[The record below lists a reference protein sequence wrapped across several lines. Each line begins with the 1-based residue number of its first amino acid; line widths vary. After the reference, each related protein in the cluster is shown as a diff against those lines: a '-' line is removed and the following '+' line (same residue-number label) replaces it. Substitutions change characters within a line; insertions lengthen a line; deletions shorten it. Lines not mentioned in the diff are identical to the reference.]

1 MSATFKLRESNPA
14 FPSTVGKSDSSKPAG
29 CTERVVRL
37 RERVLSTEP
46 SLCIE
51 RGLLVTEAYASYV
64 ADPMVLRRAKALAHI
79 LDSMSIYIEEG
90 ELIVGNHASAPRA
103 APLFPEYQ
111 VDFLANEIDAFQSR
125 LADQFQVSS
134 DVKAQLLNIVI
145 PAWKGKTLNDRAN
158 AILPPNVATA
168 QQIGVISG
176 RGNITSGDGHILLNI
191 EKVLGIGLEGIIA
204 EAERSLA
211 GLSPFQ
217 PAEFKKR
224 QFLQAAIITLQAAL
238 RFSIRFANQ
247 ADQQAE
253 LPGISPERRNEMREI
268 ARVCRQVPAQP
279 ARTFWEAV
287 QSAYFVHLIS
297 QIESN
302 GHSFSLG
309 RLDQY
314 LFPFYQA
321 DLAGG
326 RLTRQQA
333 KEILELLWLKLFSII
348 KVRPWDHTRFGLGYP
363 TYQNVTIGGQ
373 TENGADSVNDISYLV
388 LETIQDIRLTQ
399 PNVSARI
406 FNGSSNRFLSECA
419 RTIKSGFGMPAIQN
433 DEIIIPALLE
443 KGVSVKD
450 AYNYAMVGC
459 METAVPGK
467 WGYRVTGMTF
477 VNILKVL
484 ENTLNNG
491 IDPNSGVQLL
501 PGKGDLTD
509 FRNFEDLYGAF
520 YDQYMYFS
528 RLSFHMD
535 TVADICIEEM
545 VPDAFAS
552 ALVDDCLKRGLT
564 IKEGGAIYDIISGP
578 QSGIPNVA
586 NSLFALKK
594 LLFEEK
600 TLSAKSIM
608 DALASNFENPGG
620 EVVRQRM
627 LSAHKYGNDLNDV
640 DSLAVRVSTDYHEEM
655 VKYHHT
661 RFGRGPIGGG
671 YAGSTGNI
679 SANVPLGASIGAT
692 PDGRKAGEAIAEGIS
707 PVHGTDVGG
716 PTKVMRSASK
726 LPTIHSLCQLLNL
739 RLSPNSLSSD
749 AGIQRL
755 VSLIRGFCT
764 LRLWHV
770 QFNTISTQ
778 MLLEAQL
785 HPEKYRDLVVRVA
798 GYSALFVTLDRA
810 TQDDII
816 NRTMHELFEGEK

>member
-1 MSATFKLRESNPA
+1 VS
-14 FPSTVGKSDSSKPAG
+14 
-29 CTERVVRL
+29 
-37 RERVLSTEP
+37 
-46 SLCIE
+46 
-51 RGLLVTEAYASYV
+51 
-64 ADPMVLRRAKALAHI
+64 
-79 LDSMSIYIEEG
+79 
-90 ELIVGNHASAPRA
+90 PR
-103 APLFPEYQ
+103 
-111 VDFLANEIDAFQSR
+111 
-125 LADQFQVSS
+125 
-134 DVKAQLLNIVI
+134 VKAKLLNIVI
-145 PAWKGKTLNDRAN
+145 PAWKGKTLSERAN
-158 AILPPNVATA
+158 AIMPSDVATA
-168 QQIGVISG
+168 QEIGVISG
-176 RGNITSGDGHILLNI
+176 RGNITSGDGHIILNI
-191 EKVLGIGLEGIIA
+191 EKVLGIGLEGIVA
-204 EAERSLA
+204 EAKRSLA
-211 GLSPFQ
+211 GLSPFL
-217 PAEFKKR
+217 PAEIKKR
-224 QFLQAAIITLQAAL
+224 PFLQASIITLQAAL
-238 RFSIRFANQ
+238 RFSLRFADL

-253 LPGISPERRNEMREI
+253 LPDTTPERRTELREI
-268 ARVCRQVPAQP
+268 TRVCRQVPAQP
-279 ARTFWEAV
+279 ARTYREAV
-287 QSAYFVHLIS
+287 QSAYFIHLIS

-321 DLAGG
+321 DLAAG

-388 LETIQDIRLTQ
+388 LETIRDIRLTQ
-399 PNVSARI
+399 PNVSARV

-419 RTIKSGFGMPAIQN
+419 RTIKLGFGMPAIQN
-433 DEIIIPALLE
+433 DEIIIPSLLE
-443 KGVSVKD
+443 KGVMVKD

-484 ENTLNNG
+484 EITLNNG
-491 IDPNSGVQLL
+491 TDPKSGVHLL
-501 PGKGDLTD
+501 PGKGVLAD
-509 FRNFEDLYGAF
+509 FQNFENLYKAF
-520 YDQYMYFS
+520 YDQYMYFA

-535 TVADICIEEM
+535 TVADLCIEEM
-545 VPDAFAS
+545 VPDAFTS
-552 ALVDDCLKRGLT
+552 VLVDDCLKRGLT

-586 NSLFALKK
+586 NALFALKK
-594 LLFEEK
+594 LVFEEK
-600 TLSAKSIM
+600 VLSPRTIM
-608 DALASNFENPGG
+608 DALAANFENLGG

-627 LSAHKYGNDLNDV
+627 LSVHKYGNDLDDV
-640 DSLAVRVSTDYHEEM
+640 DNLAVRVSTDYHEEM

-661 RFGRGPIGGG
+661 RYGRGPIGGG

-679 SANVPLGASIGAT
+679 SANVPLGACIGAT

-764 LRLWHV
+764 LKLWHV
-770 QFNTISTQ
+770 QFNSVSTQ
-778 MLLEAQL
+778 MLLEAQRN
-785 HPEKYRDLVVRVA
+785 PEKYRDLVVRVA

-816 NRTMHELFEGEK
+816 NRTMHDLGGGE

>member
-1 MSATFKLRESNPA
+1 MSAIFKLTESDPA
-14 FPSTVGKSDSSKPAG
+14 IASTVGISDQSKPA
-29 CTERVVRL
+29 CCSKRVMNL
-37 RERVLSTEP
+37 RERMLSIEP

-51 RGLLVTEAYASYV
+51 RGLLVTEAYARFV
-64 ADPMVLRRAKALAHI
+64 AEPMVIRRAKALAYI
-79 LDSMSIYIEEG
+79 LDSMSIYIEDG

-111 VDFLANEIDAFQSR
+111 VDFLENEIDAFQIR
-125 LADQFQVSS
+125 PADRFQVSPA
-134 DVKAQLLNIVI
+134 VKAQLLNIVI
-145 PAWKGKTLNDRAN
+145 PAWRGKTLTDRAN
-158 AILPPNVATA
+158 ASLPPDVVTA
-168 QQIGVISG
+168 QEIGVISG
-176 RGNITSGDGHILLNI
+176 RGNITSGDGHIILNI

-204 EAERSLA
+204 QAERSLA
-211 GLSPFQ
+211 GLSPYL
-217 PAEFKKR
+217 PTEFKKR
-224 QFLQAAIITLQAAL
+224 QFLQAAIITLQAAQ
-238 RFSIRFANQ
+238 RFSIRFADK

-253 LPGISPERRNEMREI
+253 ISSLSPDRRVELREI
-268 ARVCRQVPAQP
+268 ASVCRQVPGRP

-287 QSAYFVHLIS
+287 QSVYFVHLIS

-314 LFPFYQA
+314 LLPFYQT

-373 TENGADSVNDISYLV
+373 TENGVDSVNDISYLV
-388 LETIQDIRLTQ
+388 LEAIQDIRLTQ
-399 PNVSARI
+399 PNVSSRI
-406 FNGSSNRFLSECA
+406 FNGSSNHFLTECA
-419 RTIKSGFGMPAIQN
+419 RTIRSGFGMPAIQN

-484 ENTLNNG
+484 ENTLYNG
-491 IDPNSGVQLL
+491 VDPKSGVQLL
-501 PGKGDLTD
+501 PGKGNLAD
-509 FRNFEDLYGAF
+509 FRNFEEMYSAF
-520 YDQYMYFS
+520 YDQYMYFA
-528 RLSFHMD
+528 RLSFQMD

-552 ALVDDCLKRGLT
+552 ALVDDCLIRGLT

-586 NSLFALKK
+586 NALFALKK
-594 LLFEEK
+594 LVFEEK
-600 TLSAKSIM
+600 ILSPQSVM
-608 DALASNFENPGG
+608 EALGTNFENPGG
-620 EVVRQRM
+620 EVIRQRM
-627 LSAHKYGNDLNDV
+627 LSAHKYGNDLDDV
-640 DSLAVRVSTDYHEEM
+640 DSLAVRVSKDYHEEM

-679 SANVPLGASIGAT
+679 SANVPLGASVGAT

-739 RLSPNSLSSD
+739 RLSPNSLSTD

-755 VSLIRGFCT
+755 VSLMRGFCN

-816 NRTMHELFEGEK
+816 NRTMHELNGSE